1 MSVARKRS
9 LESEADRRVRPRVVT
24 FPDLETERLPCKR
37 FLQIFYHV
45 SLFLVSGKRSALGVA
60 RVRGSTRRG
69 SVPTAVR
76 TLKGRAM
83 RELVDALA
91 KGVGN
96 CVGIP
101 KDQATCRLLSY
112 RFGVLEICS
121 VALSPQIFAFL
132 SASSLG
138 GWSRREQQDIFCTFA
153 SCDPDAAF
161 AVLRADWSLISGR
174 SNHSVWSK
182 YPGTRA
188 VHRRIC
194 LAASQTWWHLA
205 TEASRVGRL
214 LLLRAVLHA
223 AADSVGYSSQR
234 SGAWALK
241 TLVGSVGDNAWLSE
255 VADVACAGLGTA
267 DLRRCLLAA
276 IEAASEAS
284 NYPAA
289 AMAELRA
296 RLERL
301 PPPRMPV
308 QVLVERQLDLFG
320 GVVAGDCPICFG
332 PVTRENYYLTPCRC
346 KLAYHSTCMARHAAS
361 KASPSVPCPTCRHV
375 FPVVPV

>member
-1 MSVARKRS
+1 MSVSRKRS

-24 FPDLETERLPCKR
+24 FPELETDRLPCKR

-76 TLKGRAM
+76 TIKGRAM

-112 RFGVLEICS
+112 RFGVLEICN
-121 VALSPQIFAFL
+121 VALSPQIFAFV

-138 GWSRREQQDIFCTFA
+138 GWSRVEQQDIFCTFA

-174 SNHSVWSK
+174 PNHSVWSN

-214 LLLRAVLHA
+214 VLLRAVLHA
-223 AADSVGYSSQR
+223 A
-234 SGAWALK
+234 
-241 TLVGSVGDNAWLSE
+241 TGSVGDKPWLSE
-255 VADVACAGLGTA
+255 VADVASAGLGTA

-276 IEAASEAS
+276 IESASS
-284 NYPAA
+284 SDYPAS
-289 AMAELRA
+289 AMTELRA
-296 RLERL
+296 RLARL

-320 GVVAGDCPICFG
+320 GIVAGDCPICFG
-332 PVTRENYYLTPCRC
+332 PVTRANYYLTPCGC
-346 KLAYHSTCMARHAAS
+346 KLVYHSTCMARHAGS

-375 FPVVPV
+375 FPVVA